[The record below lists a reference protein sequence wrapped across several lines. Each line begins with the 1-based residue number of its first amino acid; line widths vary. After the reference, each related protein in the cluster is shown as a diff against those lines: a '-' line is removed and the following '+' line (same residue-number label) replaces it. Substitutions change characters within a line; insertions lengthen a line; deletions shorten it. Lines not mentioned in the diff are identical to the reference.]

1 MEKRR
6 VRHGLAVAAIAVA
19 VAAVVAAVLYGLFV
33 FAMSVY
39 MQGFVF

>member
-1 MEKRR
+1 MEKQR
-6 VRHGLAVAAIAVA
+6 VRHGLAVAAVAVA

-33 FAMSVY
+33 FAVVY